1 MAPKLF
7 VDSFCELKEILRP
20 WISGEFWNVST
31 QEFMPDAVYLFERQR
46 FVEDG
51 PFLRNLIQSGKSR
64 FVFSLPFEGSETL
77 INHLYQCQLAD
88 LVKSGKLLVI
98 AGGDMGPE
106 WPHITYD
113 LFSTKFHDFDENIAE
128 AQRSTQDIYLKKIKP
143 YKFLFLNGRE
153 RPHRKYLVEKFDQL
167 GLLENSIWSFLSPI
181 VTPNREIN
189 LRDDNGQDLMTQHRS
204 IKLLEE
210 KYEVLRY
217 HNHTITNENKFVKD
231 ELFNNEWGDIYVN
244 ADAYIDTYFS
254 VVTETV
260 FNYPYSFRTE
270 KIWKPIA
277 MCHPWIAVANRGYY
291 RDIRNL
297 GFRTFERLIDES
309 FDSIDNN
316 QRRIDRIAEVVNDLC
331 QQDLPSFLDAAQEI
345 CKYNQQHLLSLRQQV
360 IREFPERFF
369 QFLSQY
375 E

>member
-1 MAPKLF
+1 MAPRLV
-7 VDSFCELKEILRP
+7 VDSFCEFAKVLRP
-20 WISGEFWNVST
+20 WTVGEFWNVSSH
-31 QEFMPDAVYLFERQR
+31 EFVPGVVYLLERQR

-51 PFLRNLIQSGKSR
+51 PLLRDQIELGKSR

-77 INHLYQCQLAD
+77 INHLHQYRLAD

-98 AGGDMGPE
+98 AGGNMGPE

-113 LFSTKFHDFDENIAE
+113 LFLTKFHDFDENIE
-128 AQRSTQDIYLKKIKP
+128 ESQRSTQEIYQKKIKP

-167 GLLENSIWSFLSPI
+167 GLLESSIWSFLSPI
-181 VTPNREIN
+181 LTPNREIN
-189 LRDDNGQDLMTQHRS
+189 LRSSDGQDLMIRPRS

-210 KYEVLRY
+210 KYEVPRY
-217 HNHTITNENKFVKD
+217 HNRTITNENRFVKN
-231 ELFNNEWGDIYVN
+231 ELFNDEWGDIYVN

-270 KIWKPIA
+270 KIYKPIA
-277 MCHPWIAVANRGYY
+277 MCHPWIAVANCGYY
-291 RDIRNL
+291 RDMRNL
-297 GFRTFERLIDES
+297 GFKTFERLIDES

-316 QRRIDRIAEVVNDLC
+316 QQRIDRIAEIVNNLCHSDL
-331 QQDLPSFLDAAQEI
+331 QSFLDAAQEI

-369 QFLSQY
+369 QFLSRY